1 MVNLHC
7 ASEKIQITI
16 QQKLNG
22 VHRYLRLNPEMGA
35 TDNTDN
41 DMWLVFIIYWQ
52 TFLAPIASLVGTQ
65 HIL

>member
-7 ASEKIQITI
+7 TSEQIQITI

-22 VHRYLRLNPEMGA
+22 VHRYLRLCLEQVALNPEMGA

-41 DMWLVFIIYWQ
+41 
-52 TFLAPIASLVGTQ
+52 GG
-65 HIL
+65 